1 MTNALPLPCDQ
12 TAGRSDAKSDCADK
26 RGTLI
31 ATVAGSSLA
40 FVVGSI
46 INVAL
51 PAMQD
56 EFAAGATGA
65 QWIVNAYLLP
75 LGALV
80 LIGGAVGDHYGRRR
94 VFLAGLMIFTLA
106 CLLCALAWNFPVLL
120 VGRAL
125 EGVGAAMIAPTSL
138 AIIADGF
145 SGSERGK
152 AVGTWAAAGAAAG
165 AIAPLAGGV
174 IVDWAGWRW
183 AFVAVVPVAVYAYWV
198 AMRSVRESKAER
210 GERAPLDWL
219 GAGLIGSGLFAL
231 IWALV
236 ALPERG
242 PTVPVVAAGLAGLLL
257 IAAFVFV
264 ENRKG
269 DSAMTPLV
277 LFTSPTFS
285 GLSLLTLFLYMA
297 LGGLLVLLPYVLIR
311 DFGYGATAAGAAI
324 LPFPLILGL
333 LSRTAGGSLTERL
346 GTRTI
351 LTVGSALV
359 ALGFVLFTFVPGQ
372 NASYWLHILPPL
384 IVLALGMAASV
395 APLTSA
401 VLSSAG
407 ERYTGVAS
415 GVNNAISRI
424 AGLVATALLGIVLI
438 GSSEN
443 LSAGFAAAAW
453 AGAALAAA
461 SALSAWMLID
471 PKVTGDAN
479 EDA

>member
-1 MTNALPLPCDQ
+1 MTNALLPPCDQ
-12 TAGRSDAKSDCADK
+12 TAGLAETDRPCADK

-56 EFAAGATGA
+56 EFAAGPTGA

-80 LIGGAVGDHYGRRR
+80 LIGGAIGDHYGRKR

-106 CLLCALAWNFPVLL
+106 CVLCAVAWNFPALL
-120 VGRAL
+120 FGRAL
-125 EGVGAAMIAPTSL
+125 EGIGAALIAPTSL

-145 SGSERGK
+145 SGPERGR
-152 AVGTWAAAGAAAG
+152 AVGTWAAVGAAAG
-165 AIAPLAGGV
+165 AVAPLAGGL
-174 IVDWAGWRW
+174 IVDLAGWRW
-183 AFVAVVPVAVYAYWV
+183 AFVAVIPVAVYAYWV
-198 AMRSVRESKAER
+198 ALRSVRESRAQ
-210 GERAPLDWL
+210 GDDRAPLDWL
-219 GAGLIGSGLFAL
+219 GAALVGFGLLAS

-236 ALPERG
+236 ALPDRG
-242 PTVPVVAAGLAGLLL
+242 PTPPVLASGFAGALL
-257 IAAFVFV
+257 IIAFLFV

-269 DSAMTPLV
+269 DKAMTPLV

-311 DFGYGATAAGAAI
+311 DLGYGATEAGAAI

-333 LSRTAGGSLTERL
+333 LSRTVGGTVAQWI

-351 LTVGSALV
+351 LTIGSVLV
-359 ALGFVLFTFVPGQ
+359 ACGFVLFTFVPAEGV
-372 NASYWLHILPPL
+372 SYWLHILPPL
-384 IVLALGMAASV
+384 VVLALGMAASV

-401 VLSSAG
+401 VLASAG

-424 AGLVATALLGIVLI
+424 AGLVATALLGLVLI
-438 GSSEN
+438 GSADN

-461 SALSAWMLID
+461 SALSAWVLVD
-471 PKVTGDAN
+471 PQTADKG
-479 EDA
+479 